1 MPRQINSK
9 EELEKILPTATE
21 IRLVKGDDQV
31 KLKLRTKTLLYTFKT
46 TEDEAEALIKGQKAE
61 IIEY

>member
-9 EELEKILPTATE
+9 GEVEKILPTATE
-21 IRLVKGDDQV
+21 IRLVKRKDQV
-31 KLKLRTKTLLYTFKT
+31 KLKLRTKALLYTFKT

-61 IIEY
+61 VVEF